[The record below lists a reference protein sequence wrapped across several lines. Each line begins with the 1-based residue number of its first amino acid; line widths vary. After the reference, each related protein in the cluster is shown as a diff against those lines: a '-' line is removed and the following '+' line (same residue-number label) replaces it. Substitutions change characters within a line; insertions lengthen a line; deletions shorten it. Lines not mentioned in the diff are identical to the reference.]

1 MNEFT
6 QKYVIAQFI
15 TPVSIGDEFASSQ
28 WPLHVTIAG
37 VFMIDWDQNTVRV
50 ELRELL
56 NSQNKFSVTV
66 GENAL
71 FGTNEDIRVKLLK
84 ENDQLKQLHLY
95 VVKFLNDHGAIFNN
109 PEYQN
114 DGFRPHITLQNDAQL
129 HGVDRVLFNELAIVD
144 MFPGQNPYQR
154 KILQKLQFQCN

>member
-71 FGTNEDIRVKLLK
+71 FGPNEDIHVKLLK
-84 ENDQLKQLHLY
+84 QNDELKQLHLQ
-95 VVKFLNDHGAIFNN
+95 VVKFLQDNGAIFNN

-114 DGFRPHITLQNDAQL
+114 EGFRPHITLKKDVQL
-129 HGVDRVLFNELAIVD
+129 HESDKVLFNELAIVD
-144 MFPGQNPYQR
+144 MFPDQDPYQR
-154 KILQKLQFQCN
+154 KILQKLKLRTI